1 MRIDYEKIVQAI
13 NFFARKNKGH
23 KSISKLYFLKLI
35 FLADRY
41 HLRMYGRL
49 ITNNRYVAMKY
60 GPVASESKKIFEFME
75 FLDMPE
81 SCIDYAAEYLDP
93 LNDTSVVSLK
103 EVDKD
108 VFSETDLE
116 ALESAY
122 KAWRNHSYD
131 GIVTYVHKFP
141 EWANHLAELETKRVC
156 DMSLEDFF
164 LDAPAN
170 AEYCP
175 ADADR
180 VALNKE
186 HFLQMEHLM

>member
-23 KSISKLYFLKLI
+23 RITKLYFLKLM

-49 ITNNRYVAMKY
+49 ISNDRYVAMNC
-60 GPVASESKKIFEFME
+60 GPVASEAKKTFEFTG
-75 FLDMPE
+75 FIDLPE
-81 SCIDYAAEYLDP
+81 ECIRYATEYLNPIDD
-93 LNDTSVVSLK
+93 NAIVSVKDVDT
-103 EVDKD
+103 D
-108 VFSETDLE
+108 VFSETDIE
-116 ALESAY
+116 ALEAAY
-122 KAWRNHSYD
+122 KAWRTNRHK
-131 GIVTYVHKFP
+131 GLITYTHLFP
-141 EWANHLAELETKRVC
+141 EWEKHENELKEIKVC
-156 DMSLEDFF
+156 SMSLEDFF
-164 LDAPAN
+164 LEAPCF

-186 HFLQMEHLM
+186 HFLQMSDLM